1 MEIWLKQN
9 RAKLRLPVLPSGYS
23 VTSAQNNTSLNV
35 NSLGE
40 ILLLGKRGLQSVNL
54 SSFFPNRY
62 DSSYCEYR
70 NIDSPKE
77 YVEQI
82 EKMKRNGVINFT
94 ITGALVPRK
103 MVIESFEWEE
113 KDGTGDIS
121 YTLSLK
127 EYRKPN
133 IPVSVLQTEAVPQP
147 AEETRTQPEHKQT
160 VTYTVKSGDCL
171 STIARKTTGSANW
184 QSIYQQNKD
193 IIGSNPNRIKP
204 GQVLTIPEAK
214 V

>member
-9 RAKLRLPVLPSGYS
+9 QSKLRLPVLPSGYS
-23 VTSAQNNTSLNV
+23 VTSAQNNTILNV

-40 ILLLGKRGLQSVNL
+40 ILLLGKRGLQSVSL

-94 ITGALVPRK
+94 ITGAPVPRK
-103 MVIESFEWEE
+103 MVIESFEW
-113 KDGTGDIS
+113 
-121 YTLSLK
+121 
-127 EYRKPN
+127 
-133 IPVSVLQTEAVPQP
+133 
-147 AEETRTQPEHKQT
+147 
-160 VTYTVKSGDCL
+160 
-171 STIARKTTGSANW
+171 
-184 QSIYQQNKD
+184 
-193 IIGSNPNRIKP
+193 
-204 GQVLTIPEAK
+204 
-214 V
+214 